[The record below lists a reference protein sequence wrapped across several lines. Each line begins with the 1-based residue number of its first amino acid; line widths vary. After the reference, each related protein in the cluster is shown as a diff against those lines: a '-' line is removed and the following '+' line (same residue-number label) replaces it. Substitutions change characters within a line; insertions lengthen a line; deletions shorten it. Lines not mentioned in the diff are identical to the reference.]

1 MNHQLS
7 IALLVPIYDRLMLGN
22 LAEPSKEAKHVLI
35 KDEQLECSSSA
46 GASRSKA
53 KVAISNDEPEKRSSL
68 YFHFIE
74 SKDRLMFLVFSF
86 LLTFSLAY
94 IYSVEL
100 IFLYVKPF
108 LIFEKP
114 FIFTELTEAL
124 YITLK
129 IAGIYTLYVMF
140 PLVCYQIWCFF
151 IPSCYIDER
160 TRWSVLLLC
169 SNILVL
175 IGWLA
180 IYEIVLPKLAGMLLQ
195 FEVKTQLLTI
205 QLEARI
211 DCYIKWSS
219 QLFLVMAIV
228 CQLPILS
235 YLVFQL
241 GFFYPKM
248 LSQNRRIVF
257 LFCLLVAALLSPPD
271 LLAQWAI
278 TIFLLLFFETTVWLG
293 MVFKQIA
300 VSADS
305 SELHFTKEGAKQ
317 DRK

>member
-1 MNHQLS
+1 MNYQLS
-7 IALLVPIYDRLMLGN
+7 TALLLLGN
-22 LAEPSKEAKHVLI
+22 LAEPSKKAKHMLI
-35 KDEQLECSSSA
+35 KDGPFECSSGADQRSA
-46 GASRSKA
+46 VMSTNKS
-53 KVAISNDEPEKRSSL
+53 EKRSSL
-68 YFHFIE
+68 YYHFIE

-94 IYSVEL
+94 TYSVEL

-129 IAGIYTLYVMF
+129 IAAIYTLYVMF
-140 PLVCYQIWCFF
+140 PLVCYQIWCFL
-151 IPSCYIDER
+151 IPSCYPDER

-175 IGWLA
+175 IGWLMM
-180 IYEIVLPKLAGMLLQ
+180 YEIVLPKLAGMLLQ

-219 QLFLVMAIV
+219 QLFLVMTIV
-228 CQLPILS
+228 CQLPIVS

-241 GFFYPKM
+241 GFFYPNM
-248 LSQNRRIVF
+248 LSQNRRVVF

-271 LLAQWAI
+271 LVAQWAT
-278 TIFLLLFFETTVWLG
+278 TIFLFVFFETTVWLG
-293 MVFKQIA
+293 MVFRQVA
-300 VSADS
+300 VFASN
-305 SELHFTKEGAKQ
+305 FAKA
-317 DRK
+317 K

>member
-1 MNHQLS
+1 MSNNEPKRKSS
-7 IALLVPIYDRLMLGN
+7 IY
-22 LAEPSKEAKHVLI
+22 
-35 KDEQLECSSSA
+35 
-46 GASRSKA
+46 
-53 KVAISNDEPEKRSSL
+53 
-68 YFHFIE
+68 YHFIE

-94 IYSVEL
+94 TYSVEL

-129 IAGIYTLYVMF
+129 IAAIYTLYVMF

-151 IPSCYIDER
+151 IPSCYLDER
-160 TRWSVLLLC
+160 TRWNVLLLC

-175 IGWLA
+175 IGWL
-180 IYEIVLPKLAGMLLQ
+180 IMYEILLPKLAGMLLQ

-211 DCYIKWSS
+211 DCYVKWSS
-219 QLFLVMAIV
+219 QLFLVMSIV

-235 YLVFQL
+235 YIVFQL

-248 LSQNRRIVF
+248 LSQNRRVVF

-271 LLAQWAI
+271 LVAQWAI
-278 TIFLLLFFETTVWLG
+278 TIFLLVFFETTVWLG

-300 VSADS
+300 VCACNFALRNREQSKTVGHYCVTHDCC
-305 SELHFTKEGAKQ
+305 
-317 DRK
+317 

>member
-1 MNHQLS
+1 MDHQLS
-7 IALLVPIYDRLMLGN
+7 TVLL
-22 LAEPSKEAKHVLI
+22 VLI
-35 KDEQLECSSSA
+35 KDKQLECSSHTYQRSA
-46 GASRSKA
+46 
-53 KVAISNDEPEKRSSL
+53 VMSNNEPKKKSSI
-68 YFHFIE
+68 YYHFIE

-94 IYSVEL
+94 TYSVEL

-129 IAGIYTLYVMF
+129 IAAIYTLYVMF

-151 IPSCYIDER
+151 IPSCYLDER
-160 TRWSVLLLC
+160 TRWNVLLLC

-175 IGWLA
+175 IGWL
-180 IYEIVLPKLAGMLLQ
+180 IMYEILLPKLAGMLLQ

-211 DCYIKWSS
+211 DCYVKWSS
-219 QLFLVMAIV
+219 QLFLVMSIL

-235 YLVFQL
+235 YIVFQL

-248 LSQNRRIVF
+248 LSQNRRVVF
-257 LFCLLVAALLSPPD
+257 LSCLLVAALLSPPD
-271 LLAQWAI
+271 LVAQWAI
-278 TIFLLLFFETTVWLG
+278 TIFLLVFFETTVWLG

-300 VSADS
+300 ACACNFALRNREQSKTVGHYCVTHDCC
-305 SELHFTKEGAKQ
+305 
-317 DRK
+317 